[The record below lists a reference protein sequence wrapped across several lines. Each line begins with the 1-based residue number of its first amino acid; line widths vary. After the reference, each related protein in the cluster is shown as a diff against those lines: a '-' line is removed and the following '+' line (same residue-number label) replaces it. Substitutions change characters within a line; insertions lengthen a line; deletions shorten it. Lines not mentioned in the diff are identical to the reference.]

1 MKQIVLQTS
10 ARLSNDDHQTLQL
23 LYTPMA
29 GLSAIGLF
37 QLLHQRINQETLH
50 VILPLR
56 ELFELTGLTPK
67 AFDHDIDKLIALGLL
82 DRFSSD
88 PETLQLYQPLPSSDF
103 LANPLLRHQLFAS
116 VSETT
121 FTSLQKRFSAPII
134 PSGTPKEIG
143 FSDIFKASVLDS
155 PESTN
160 HKQPVHK
167 STTLPSFD
175 INQWLEQINTAY
187 RPERISKELVHELSA
202 VKVVYDL
209 SYEDLAKVY
218 LFSLD
223 DQTQQVDVT
232 KIGKAAKDIY
242 SYQGVE
248 QKVVENSAPSSNALL
263 ATFQRMSTKELLE
276 ELSGT
281 AAAPTDLE
289 IARKLVSVNKLPVE
303 MVNYLFYF
311 VLHQTKGKMPSY
323 NYFAKIAN
331 EWGRNKL
338 TTIDQVDTYIKN
350 KQSKQAAPWLA
361 ELKEEQGKADSSM
374 KASQSKKEKEL
385 SIKDVAA
392 RFEKL

>member
-1 MKQIVLQTS
+1 MKQLVLQST
-10 ARLSNDDHQTLQL
+10 ARLSNDDYQTLHL
-23 LYTPMA
+23 LYAPIG
-29 GLSAIGLF
+29 GLATTGLF
-37 QLLHQRINQETLH
+37 QLLHQRLNQETLS
-50 VILPLR
+50 VIVAVT
-56 ELFELTGLTPK
+56 ELLELSGYSPK
-67 AFDHDIDKLIALGLL
+67 QFDEQLDKLIALGLL
-82 DRFSSD
+82 DRFATD
-88 PETLQLYQPLPSSDF
+88 PETLQLYQPLSSADF

-116 VSETT
+116 VSQAT
-121 FTSLQKRFSAPII
+121 FTVLQKRFASPV
-134 PSGTPKEIG
+134 TPDAKTKEIH
-143 FSDIFKASVLDS
+143 FSDLFKATVLDS
-155 PESTN
+155 PQSDN
-160 HKQPVHK
+160 NKQAVRK
-167 STTLPSFD
+167 QTTIPSFD
-175 INQWLEQINTAY
+175 INQWLDQINAAY

-202 VKVVYDL
+202 VKAVYDL
-209 SYEDLAKVY
+209 SYEELSKVY

-223 DQTQQVDVT
+223 DQTQMVDIS
-232 KIGKAAKDIY
+232 KIAKAAKEIY
-242 SYQGVE
+242 AYQGSNH
-248 QKVVENSAPSSNALL
+248 KVVDNSAPSSNALL
-263 ATFQRMSTKELLE
+263 AEFQRMSTKELLE

-338 TTIDQVDTYIKN
+338 TTIEQVDTYIK
-350 KQSKQAAPWLA
+350 SKQTKQGAPWLA
-361 ELKEEQGKADSSM
+361 ELKEEQAKSDSSM

>member
-10 ARLSNDDHQTLQL
+10 ARLSSDDLQTLQL
-23 LYTPMA
+23 LYTPIA
-29 GLSAIGLF
+29 GLTTTGLF
-37 QLLHQRINQETLH
+37 QLLHQRVNQETLH
-50 VILPLR
+50 VILPVR
-56 ELFELTGLTPK
+56 ELFELTGISPK
-67 AFDHDIDKLIALGLL
+67 ALDTEVDKLIALGLV
-82 DRFSSD
+82 DRFSGE
-88 PETLQLYQPLPSSDF
+88 PETIQLYQPLSSADF

-121 FTSLQKRFSAPII
+121 FTSLQKRFSAPLI
-134 PSGTPKEIG
+134 PTGTPKDIA
-143 FSDIFKASVLDS
+143 FSEIFKASVLDS
-155 PESTN
+155 PESSH
-160 HKQPVHK
+160 HKQPAQK
-167 STTLPSFD
+167 STAVPSFD
-175 INQWLEQINTAY
+175 INQWLEQINSAY

-209 SYEDLAKVY
+209 SYEELAKVY

-223 DQTQQVDVT
+223 DQTQDVDIT
-232 KIGKAAKDIY
+232 RIGKAAKDIY
-242 SYQGVE
+242 AYQSVD
-248 QKVVENSAPSSNALL
+248 QKGAANSAPSSNTLL

-289 IARKLVSVNKLPVE
+289 IARKLVSVNKLSVE
-303 MVNYLFYF
+303 MVNYMFYF

-338 TTIDQVDTYIKN
+338 STIEQVDTYIKT
-350 KQSKQAAPWLA
+350 KQSKQSAPWLA
-361 ELKEEQGKADSSM
+361 ELKEEQAKSDSSM
-374 KASQSKKEKEL
+374 KASQTKKEKEL

>member
-10 ARLSNDDHQTLQL
+10 ARLSSDDLHALQL
-23 LYTPMA
+23 LYSPIA
-29 GLSAIGLF
+29 GLSSTGLF
-37 QLLHQRINQETLH
+37 QLLHQRVNQETLH
-50 VILPLR
+50 VIVPVR
-56 ELFELTGLTPK
+56 ELFELTGLAPK
-67 AFDHDIDKLIALGLL
+67 AFDNEIDKLIALGLL
-82 DRFSSD
+82 DRFSGD
-88 PETLQLYQPLPSSDF
+88 PETIQLYQPLPSEDF

-121 FTSLQKRFSAPII
+121 FTALQKRFSAPIV
-134 PSGTPKEIG
+134 PGGTPKEIG
-143 FSDIFKASVLDS
+143 FSDVFKASVLDS
-155 PESTN
+155 PESAN
-160 HKQPVHK
+160 NKQPVHK
-167 STTLPSFD
+167 STTVPSFD
-175 INQWLEQINTAY
+175 INRWLEQINTAY

-242 SYQGVE
+242 SYQGVD
-248 QKVVENSAPSSNALL
+248 QKVAENSAPSSNALL

-338 TTIDQVDTYIKN
+338 TTIEQVDTYIKN

-361 ELKEEQGKADSSM
+361 ELKEEQAKADSSM

>member
-10 ARLSNDDHQTLQL
+10 ARLSSDDYQSLQL
-23 LYTPMA
+23 LYTPMS

-50 VILPLR
+50 AILPLR

-82 DRFSSD
+82 DRFSGD

-121 FTSLQKRFSAPII
+121 FTSLQMRFSAPII
-134 PSGTPKEIG
+134 PSGTPKEID
-143 FSDIFKASVLDS
+143 FSDVFKASVLDS

-160 HKQPVHK
+160 HKQPFHK
-167 STTLPSFD
+167 STSIPSFD
-175 INQWLEQINTAY
+175 INQWLEQINMAY

-202 VKVVYDL
+202 IKAVYDL

-223 DQTQQVDVT
+223 DQTQDVDIT

-242 SYQGVE
+242 AYQSVD
-248 QKVVENSAPSSNALL
+248 QKGAANSAPSSNSLL

-289 IARKLVSVNKLPVE
+289 IARKLVSVNKLSVE
-303 MVNYLFYF
+303 MVNYMFYF

-338 TTIDQVDTYIKN
+338 STIEQVDTYIKT
-350 KQSKQAAPWLA
+350 KQSKQSAPWLA
-361 ELKEEQGKADSSM
+361 ELKEEQAKSDSSM
-374 KASQSKKEKEL
+374 KASQTKKEKEL